1 EIILFSGEECLPEK
15 RALLIK
21 HLVDIIRKV
30 PLRNAVKGFKS
41 VLKAMKDWDVEEKEL
56 LQAVTEKH
64 QQVVAFQADLDV
76 QKLAVNQ
83 AFNDMVHEWTTQAA
97 LLKFLVK
104 DNLLFKAQTK
114 KLEITEK
121 EQRLKWFQKRLYQKI
136 LFFMEKGVIDRSNKE
151 IFFRFAMEKVEEL
164 ELALKDDPSPSRRFR
179 EFLRLERKQIR
190 EKANNLKK
198 QQEWL
203 IQHLPEILEANTSS
217 AELPKALLERL
228 SSPEDVYV
236 ECSRLWAKIPSFN
249 HENNVED
256 SLLPE
261 EELPTREFSIKREGE
276 QWESHLKQLLDLE
289 KVLGDLDPYIVAL
302 DKIYSDSE
310 TKDSIDQGL
319 ADLFISLVDL
329 HQKLDPCLEQLEEV
343 KTNDLH
349 KIYSLRLSYASSFS
363 KKPHPFYANALGYL
377 QRKNILLTK
386 NECWENLRLLDD
398 ENEKKR
404 VDSFLH
410 EILLQAD
417 QLYRTMQFI
426 EPIDFLTI
434 AKEVLIEDPQRFL
447 NDAVSSSEIYPSI
460 LQKAIKNDTLS
471 CKDPQAMMKC
481 FESALEHGEEKTVK
495 TCLFVL
501 LNISLSYAECTRVLT
516 LLSKHKSYQEAFEL
530 FGYKIGQ
537 QKRFFEIKWKKA
549 LEAAKTYD
557 HLRRQ
562 VDKEDQ
568 GSIVALLKT
577 IAKEATLFSS
587 DEQIDILE
595 TIVKT
600 ISQNGCFSTLDRLKA
615 LKKDLITKI
624 GVFPIQDNPKITQY
638 NQLLK
643 DEKEELEKLSDAF
656 LQVLEQPYQQ
666 EFLIPS
672 LIAIQHL
679 PFETKQL
686 LVLYEIIQSFPKSSE
701 GFRAVQKKPF
711 FFTDY
716 LISPEGIRHK
726 KLLTA
731 PDGNCLVHAVF
742 GCPKSGVVLSNSS
755 KKRKEIESRI
765 LQALSNQELPSHV
778 KVKSFSPNNQVVEET
793 INIRFLAQSIA
804 KDGEWLGL
812 DHAELIAYL
821 YSLNI
826 LVYNERTKE
835 YIGLFYNSDPNQ
847 IDRLISYNGINH
859 WSKHQ
864 MITISE
870 PISESKTT
878 ADSEAIN
885 TPSSP
890 LSEKESE
897 IKEDC
902 LQTIRVLL
910 INALQINCQTI
921 QQAKRSTS
929 TDLLKKKT
937 DILQRARSIVENT
950 QLLHTERHLAQFDL
964 WMTLLDYHFDIDTFD
979 DETGVKRQK
988 LYEDALERLT
998 HELGSYD
1005 SQEGIDHF
1013 HCWLRNTLSK
1023 IKGTDFSLDHL
1034 KVLLRETKS
1043 QGSSKQNASKNIKQ
1057 GYWRGL
1063 LPYSS
1068 RKEEENSIVKV
1079 VEEANVSEEI
1089 AKLVKFKFDEGMIH
1103 EECSTMKSE
1112 LQEIH
1117 KEHEGAI
1124 EKWIKGIQ
1132 EWLKVERPGEEL
1144 QKIYPHKEQLTHAIN
1159 YFQIPQ
1165 AISTEKKEETAKDD
1179 PTLDAAT
1186 CKAYIQEIETLAQ
1199 KEMLFEEDM
1208 AILHRLKSL
1217 PIATKEMLEK
1227 ITQLEIRFINLQ
1239 DKKDQMRKEK
1249 IDLLIEQLLVVNGKE
1264 KIVLS
1269 DPKGPFEVRI
1279 AKSIERLR
1287 STLCSGITL
1296 MGEEY
1301 FFFYMD
1307 HFIKYLKQHPR
1318 PFSCEEANQLFWVLP
1333 RLDDPAIFFQI
1344 MKQKLSENWAIT
1356 LLERHCLEAF
1366 STPLSNMA
1374 LELPSLNMQ
1383 GLENHEKEERIQK
1396 LLEEKSQLCTTC
1408 LTLFKKILKTI
1419 RTTQY
1424 LKRGDKEN
1432 LLRLLADRLVLFNQ
1446 EKLNFSLQDFISLL
1460 ENYLIIPQSFEKVSQ
1475 ELSKEHSP
1483 LANLL

>member
-1 EIILFSGEECLPEK
+1 GGGAGNVFIENIPETAKQTIKKEKGAQGEDGDPGAGGAGGAGKPDGLDCLYIKGGGWFFKKRQQVKGYELHCINNDKDREKESWKDGITLDATIRRNQGVAKDKGKKASEQNRRRNARAKNDLKRELFNTNLANHLHTKSAGSKAFAFNDVSDRLARAREAEETLQEELSVKQKKIRDIEHLQQTTSTLLQQTQAQKSAVIQHSRLAQFNKVHKEVNLKKEVEVFFKISAKDKENRLPFHTCSPVLHQGNTLCIHDLEVAMHGVNTTHGQNMHALAELIKEIILFSGEECLPEK

-1079 VEEANVSEEI
+1079 VEEA
-1089 AKLVKFKFDEGMIH
+1089 
-1103 EECSTMKSE
+1103 
-1112 LQEIH
+1112 
-1117 KEHEGAI
+1117 
-1124 EKWIKGIQ
+1124 
-1132 EWLKVERPGEEL
+1132 
-1144 QKIYPHKEQLTHAIN
+1144 
-1159 YFQIPQ
+1159 
-1165 AISTEKKEETAKDD
+1165 
-1179 PTLDAAT
+1179 
-1186 CKAYIQEIETLAQ
+1186 
-1199 KEMLFEEDM
+1199 
-1208 AILHRLKSL
+1208 
-1217 PIATKEMLEK
+1217 
-1227 ITQLEIRFINLQ
+1227 
-1239 DKKDQMRKEK
+1239 
-1249 IDLLIEQLLVVNGKE
+1249 
-1264 KIVLS
+1264 
-1269 DPKGPFEVRI
+1269 
-1279 AKSIERLR
+1279 
-1287 STLCSGITL
+1287 
-1296 MGEEY
+1296 
-1301 FFFYMD
+1301 
-1307 HFIKYLKQHPR
+1307 
-1318 PFSCEEANQLFWVLP
+1318 
-1333 RLDDPAIFFQI
+1333 
-1344 MKQKLSENWAIT
+1344 
-1356 LLERHCLEAF
+1356 
-1366 STPLSNMA
+1366 
-1374 LELPSLNMQ
+1374 
-1383 GLENHEKEERIQK
+1383 
-1396 LLEEKSQLCTTC
+1396 
-1408 LTLFKKILKTI
+1408 
-1419 RTTQY
+1419 
-1424 LKRGDKEN
+1424 
-1432 LLRLLADRLVLFNQ
+1432 
-1446 EKLNFSLQDFISLL
+1446 
-1460 ENYLIIPQSFEKVSQ
+1460 
-1475 ELSKEHSP
+1475 
-1483 LANLL
+1483 